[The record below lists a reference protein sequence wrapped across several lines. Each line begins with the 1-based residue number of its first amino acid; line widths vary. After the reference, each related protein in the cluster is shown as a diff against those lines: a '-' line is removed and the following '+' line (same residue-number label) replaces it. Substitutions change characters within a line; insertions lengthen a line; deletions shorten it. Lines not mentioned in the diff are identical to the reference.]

1 MTLGLDISDGRAR
14 AVVVDDL
21 EHVVGRGEEPFTA
34 AATFDGVCGA
44 VRKAVSDLTAGVTR
58 AAVVVPHPGDSVPAA
73 VEQACRK
80 LLPTTPPPVAVAT
93 GVAAVIAEQWCGAAR
108 GLSNVIA
115 LTAAEHV
122 TSGIML
128 EGRIWPG
135 AHGRSGAVG
144 WLSINPVER
153 EDYRRL
159 GGLEADVSSA
169 GIVRRFIWRIKSGD
183 DSTVAQQHSDLSR
196 ITVDHVFQGARTG
209 DGVSVSVVRDTAKY
223 LGIAAS
229 NLAAILDPQAIV
241 LGGLI
246 ASWRDLLLDPIRVE
260 CARRLNAAQADRLKL
275 LPSELAHDAPAIG
288 AARLAHLQ
296 A

>member
-14 AVVVDDL
+14 AVAVDDR
-21 EHVVGRGEEPFTA
+21 ECVVGRGDEPFTA
-34 AATFDGVCGA
+34 AAMLDGVCGA
-44 VRKAVSDLTAGVTR
+44 LRQAVADVKAGVTR
-58 AAVVVPHPGDSVPAA
+58 VAVAVPRSGDSVPAA
-73 VEQACRK
+73 VEQACRTVF
-80 LLPTTPPPVAVAT
+80 PEAPPPLAVAT
-93 GVAAVIAEQWCGAAR
+93 GVAAVVAEQWCGAAR
-108 GLSNVIA
+108 GLTNVVA

-135 AHGRSGAVG
+135 AHGLSGAVG

-183 DSTVAQQHSDLSR
+183 ESVVTQQGDLSR
-196 ITVDHVFQGARTG
+196 ITVDHVFRGARAG
-209 DGVSVSVVRDTAKY
+209 DGVCVSVIHDTAKY

-260 CARRLNAAQADRLKL
+260 CARRLNTAQAERLTL
-275 LPSELAHDAPAIG
+275 LPSELAHDAAAIG
-288 AARLAHLQ
+288 AARLAYLH